1 MGKYWPLLQKFFK
14 WTDNICRGSSF
25 WFVVYDYLSFLSK
38 WRPAFSAV
46 ICRISRRGSIIMLF
60 TTTCWYVC
68 WASEITAV
76 GAIKKKKLLSATMK
90 KENFMKS
97 MKACLSARGN
107 MHVMHLTN
115 QWQAREKKIDMSLVF
130 IFCLDLCVDS
140 DPLVLIHLV

>member
-76 GAIKKKKLLSATMK
+76 GAIKKKFLSATMK

-97 MKACLSARGN
+97 MKACLSAWGN